1 MSKNK
6 LAEIEWIV
14 EKAKALRQKEVYK
27 IVDKKANYMIG
38 IGVKNITSKTPSY
51 FIEIVL
57 NLCPKS
63 GKLDL
68 ETLEKCLVCLQ
79 KLYARDY
86 SLTCQDDSTIIC
98 DIIIGRNK
106 LEDEYL
112 SIKSFLNKFFEHKE

>member
-1 MSKNK
+1 MSENK
-6 LAEIEWIV
+6 LSETEWIV
-14 EKAKALRQKEVYK
+14 KKAKALRQKEVYK

-68 ETLEKCLVCLQ
+68 NTLKQCFEFLQ
-79 KLYARDY
+79 KLCARNY
-86 SLTCQDDSTIIC
+86 SLTCQDDNTIIC
-98 DIIIGRNK
+98 DITIGRNK
-106 LEDEYL
+106 LEDEYM
-112 SIKSFLNKFFEHKE
+112 SVKSFLHKLFEHKE